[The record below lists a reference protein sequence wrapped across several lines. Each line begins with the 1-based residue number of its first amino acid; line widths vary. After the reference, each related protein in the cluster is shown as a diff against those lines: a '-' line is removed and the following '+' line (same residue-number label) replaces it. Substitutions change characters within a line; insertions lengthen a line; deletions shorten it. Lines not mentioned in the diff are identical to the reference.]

1 MWEQIWRTVREK
13 EREKRE
19 YLNRER
25 VSDLVSEEDVR
36 ALTEK
41 SLEISRRE
49 AKRKKQKWEREWE
62 RKEIVKKSEWEWEW
76 ECVGKQYCWWAA
88 KEKDGKSSKRPMGEW
103 GLLLKS

>member
-1 MWEQIWRTVREK
+1 MRANLK
-13 EREKRE
+13 NCEREKRE

-49 AKRKKQKWEREWE
+49 AKRKKQK
-62 RKEIVKKSEWEWEW
+62 
-76 ECVGKQYCWWAA
+76 
-88 KEKDGKSSKRPMGEW
+88 
-103 GLLLKS
+103 